1 MGAYERLKKL
11 RTERKI
17 TQEEMAL
24 KLGYKNKSGY
34 CQLENGKVKMTLD
47 KALKI
52 SQILG
57 VDIEKIFFDTEV
69 QVSRTK
75 QERQTETA

>member
-24 KLGYKNKSGY
+24 KLGYKNKSY
-34 CQLENGKVKMTLD
+34 FCKRKFPF
-47 KALKI
+47 A
-52 SQILG
+52 
-57 VDIEKIFFDTEV
+57 KIFPQAPVGIFC
-69 QVSRTK
+69 
-75 QERQTETA
+75 